1 MNLRSAN
8 AAVTSPL
15 RTFLPCREALA
26 APVLLTA
33 MPCVRLISPDES
45 DELTLFTDGACTV
58 TVTAQ
63 AGESTTAETYR
74 TTTGGL
80 HLFRLDMRDFPE
92 AESLTVDAGA
102 CGTVA
107 YTVVPSAPDAQRLA
121 WRSSAGGIEH
131 YTFPIER
138 SETLETSKKRA
149 YGAEG
154 HLAATTGSERHTLL
168 VSAYEPRATVE
179 ALAEILSSPAVWL
192 AGETGYIPVDVI
204 TDKAV
209 LHGHGA
215 VTCLEIAIRPKRK
228 TRMPWN

>member
-1 MNLRSAN
+1 MNLRSPN

-26 APVLLTA
+26 APALLTA
-33 MPCVRLISPDES
+33 IPCVRLISPDES
-45 DELTLFTDGACTV
+45 DELTLLTDGACTV

-63 AGESTTAETYR
+63 SGESTTAETYR

-102 CGTVA
+102 CGTVC
-107 YTVVPSAPDAQRLA
+107 YTVVPAVPGARRLA
-121 WRSSAGGIEH
+121 WRSSAGSIEH

-138 SETLETSKKRA
+138 SDTLETTKKRA

-154 HLAATTGSERHTLL
+154 HLAATIGSERHTLL

-179 ALAEILSSPAVWL
+179 ALAEILTSPAVWL
-192 AGETGYIPVDVI
+192 AGKTEYTPVDVI

-215 VTCLEIAIRPKRK
+215 VTCLEVAIRPKRK